1 MRGKVLMLSKEVYA
15 DKPLGDYC
23 YGWDSYLELEQ
34 QKRAY
39 IIAAD
44 GSKTPLWVQ
53 DYWKDISHDNKVTAL
68 VRMLEAYDIPFSDSY
83 REVAE
88 ITNQKTIDWLSSHT
102 GPVGIIYMDYAGMD
116 KSPGYATTKL
126 YKTVGMKLV
135 DAVIKQNFE

>member
-1 MRGKVLMLSKEVYA
+1 MTGWWQTSRCPEATMLSKEVYA
-15 DKPLGDYC
+15 DKPLGGYC

-68 VRMLEAYDIPFSDSY
+68 VRMLEASVERDMAA
-83 REVAE
+83 V
-88 ITNQKTIDWLSSHT
+88 SSHT

-116 KSPGYATTKL
+116 KSPDYATTKL